1 MKYLIWFMSLKHL
14 DLNINLLG
22 QKKKQVCFPWRARI
36 AFLRPK
42 IPRSFFFSLYLFKKN
57 VDKTEKCQ
65 SEKKISRKKSLL
77 ELANYL
83 VKTYEH
89 QFRSPVAFSTR
100 LFWRSNVGVGKPA
113 MRGAIEPL

>member
-1 MKYLIWFMSLKHL
+1 MDNAKKRNKSVSRDARALLFYGLKSR
-14 DLNINLLG
+14 
-22 QKKKQVCFPWRARI
+22 VA
-36 AFLRPK
+36 
-42 IPRSFFFSLYLFKKN
+42 FFFSLYLFKKN
-57 VDKTEKCQ
+57 VDKNEKCQ

-100 LFWRSNVGVGKPA
+100 LF
-113 MRGAIEPL
+113 

>member
-1 MKYLIWFMSLKHL
+1 MLTKMK
-14 DLNINLLG
+14 N
-22 QKKKQVCFPWRARI
+22 A
-36 AFLRPK
+36 
-42 IPRSFFFSLYLFKKN
+42 
-57 VDKTEKCQ
+57 
-65 SEKKISRKKSLL
+65 SRKKKKYPGKKNLL

-89 QFRSPVAFSTR
+89 QFKSPVAFSTR